1 MYVYISKID
10 LLSKKCFVNKFY
22 LMINIV
28 LMNIYIYKRIY
39 FGNLKMFFNR
49 YILFGYK
56 WIKIICRWNYFCYK
70 NIIYSFLLVDMFLIC
85 GKLLLKFIMLVCIVF
100 LFLEIIF
107 NL

>member
-1 MYVYISKID
+1 MYVYICKKE
-10 LLSKKCFVNKFY
+10 LFSKKYFVNKFY

-56 WIKIICRWNYFCYK
+56 C
-70 NIIYSFLLVDMFLIC
+70 
-85 GKLLLKFIMLVCIVF
+85 
-100 LFLEIIF
+100 
-107 NL
+107 